1 MLFVCTCQIIVVTL
15 RQVFNPLHGL
25 QASLRA
31 VVSEQ
36 SKVGGNYKHIKI
48 MKKVFLLMLA
58 LCASFSLLRAQI
70 SMANDFPQDQQ
81 EEVFVVV
88 EQMPEFPGGQAE
100 LFRFLSENVK
110 YPVIAMENRIE
121 GRVICTFIV
130 DKDGSVVDVEVA
142 RSSGDASL
150 DKEAVRVLRSMP
162 DWIPGKMRGEVVRV
176 KYTLPINFHIP
187 APDPKLN
194 LVK

>member
-36 SKVGGNYKHIKI
+36 SKVGGNHKHIKI

-58 LCASFSLLRAQI
+58 LCASFSLLRAQ
-70 SMANDFPQDQQ
+70 
-81 EEVFVVV
+81 EVFVVV

-130 DKDGSVVDVEVA
+130 EKDGSVVDVEVV

-150 DKEAVRVLRSMP
+150 DKEAIRVLRSMP
-162 DWIPGKMRGEVVRV
+162 DWIPGKQRGYPVPV